1 MIDLEG
7 HPKGFTEPEA
17 SVFKR
22 VYEQFLSPLSFRKVQ
37 KTNTSTLIRKLNIK
51 FSHPKRWIN
60 APVVNSGGQTVPIDP
75 TQQCHWA
82 LGFGMENRNTFNTPR
97 FNTLVH
103 ILEGKSVKDIPT
115 TKLKVPIL
123 AEGRNVRYKYVSKY
137 LPMKELNYDFIVGE
151 NDIAEISGATILG
164 MKEEVTKQL
173 QANRQISFRGM
184 KGEPRFISL
193 LRKMQ
198 ELQVSHNPGV
208 TKMQGPIVQS
218 GRLNKEAE
226 NTANQLL
233 NQNQ

>member
-1 MIDLEG
+1 LEG

-17 SVFKR
+17 TIFKR

-37 KTNTSTLIRKLNIK
+37 KTNTSTLIRKLDIK

-60 APVVNSGGQTVPIDP
+60 APVVNSGGETVPIDP

-82 LGFGMENRNTFNTPR
+82 LGYGIENRNTFNTPR

-123 AEGRNVRYKYVSKY
+123 AQSRNVRYKYVSKY

-151 NDIAEISGATILG
+151 NDIAEISGATLLG

-173 QANRQISFRGM
+173 QSNRQRAFQGM

-193 LRKMQ
+193 LRKMK
-198 ELQVSHNPGV
+198 ELQVAHNPGV
-208 TKMQGPIVQS
+208 ATMQEPIVQS

-226 NTANQLL
+226 TTANQLL
-233 NQNQ
+233 NRNQ